1 MRTYKEIVKNYIL
14 IYKKRVKEGF
24 SVQKIK
30 NYLCSEKGMRFI
42 NVLFALSLLIRRSGI
57 GLIAYL
63 CWGVYLLY
71 CIRCTEQKTM
81 KIMYSILLAFA
92 AAVIGLNIYLYL
104 TLK

>member
-1 MRTYKEIVKNYIL
+1 M
-14 IYKKRVKEGF
+14 
-24 SVQKIK
+24 QKIK

-92 AAVIGLNIYLYL
+92 AAVLGLNFYLYL

>member
-1 MRTYKEIVKNYIL
+1 M
-14 IYKKRVKEGF
+14 
-24 SVQKIK
+24 QKIK

-92 AAVIGLNIYLYL
+92 AAVIGLNIYFYP

>member
-1 MRTYKEIVKNYIL
+1 M
-14 IYKKRVKEGF
+14 
-24 SVQKIK
+24 QKIK

-71 CIRCTEQKTM
+71 CIRCTDQKTM

>member
-1 MRTYKEIVKNYIL
+1 M
-14 IYKKRVKEGF
+14 
-24 SVQKIK
+24 QKIK
-30 NYLCSEKGMRFI
+30 NYLCSEKGMLFI

>member
-1 MRTYKEIVKNYIL
+1 MKI
-14 IYKKRVKEGF
+14 
-24 SVQKIK
+24 IK

-63 CWGVYLLY
+63 CWGVYLLD

>member
-1 MRTYKEIVKNYIL
+1 M
-14 IYKKRVKEGF
+14 
-24 SVQKIK
+24 QKIK

-81 KIMYSILLAFA
+81 KIIYSILLAFA

-104 TLK
+104 TPK

>member
-1 MRTYKEIVKNYIL
+1 M
-14 IYKKRVKEGF
+14 
-24 SVQKIK
+24 QKIK

-63 CWGVYLLY
+63 CWGVYLMY

-81 KIMYSILLAFA
+81 KIRYSILLAFA

>member
-1 MRTYKEIVKNYIL
+1 M
-14 IYKKRVKEGF
+14 
-24 SVQKIK
+24 QKIK
-30 NYLCSEKGMRFI
+30 NYLCSEKGMQFI

-81 KIMYSILLAFA
+81 KIIYSILLAFA

>member
-1 MRTYKEIVKNYIL
+1 M
-14 IYKKRVKEGF
+14 KK
-24 SVQKIK
+24 IN

-92 AAVIGLNIYLYL
+92 AAVIGLNFYLYL

>member
-1 MRTYKEIVKNYIL
+1 M
-14 IYKKRVKEGF
+14 
-24 SVQKIK
+24 QKIK
-30 NYLCSEKGMRFI
+30 TFLRSEKGMRFI
-42 NVLFALSLLIRRSGI
+42 NGLFALSLLIRRSGI

>member
-1 MRTYKEIVKNYIL
+1 M
-14 IYKKRVKEGF
+14 
-24 SVQKIK
+24 QKIK
-30 NYLCSEKGMRFI
+30 NFLCSEKGMRFI

>member
-1 MRTYKEIVKNYIL
+1 M
-14 IYKKRVKEGF
+14 
-24 SVQKIK
+24 QKIK

-81 KIMYSILLAFA
+81 KIMYSILFAFA

>member
-1 MRTYKEIVKNYIL
+1 M
-14 IYKKRVKEGF
+14 
-24 SVQKIK
+24 QKIK
-30 NYLCSEKGMRFI
+30 TFLRSEKGMRFI
-42 NVLFALSLLIRRSGI
+42 NVLFALSLLLRRSGI

>member
-1 MRTYKEIVKNYIL
+1 M
-14 IYKKRVKEGF
+14 
-24 SVQKIK
+24 QKIK

-63 CWGVYLLY
+63 CWGVYLLH

>member
-1 MRTYKEIVKNYIL
+1 M
-14 IYKKRVKEGF
+14 
-24 SVQKIK
+24 QKIK

-42 NVLFALSLLIRRSGI
+42 NVLFALSLLIRRSGT

-71 CIRCTEQKTM
+71 CIRCSEQKTM
-81 KIMYSILLAFA
+81 KIIYSILLAFA
-92 AAVIGLNIYLYL
+92 AAVIGLNFYLYL

>member
-1 MRTYKEIVKNYIL
+1 M
-14 IYKKRVKEGF
+14 
-24 SVQKIK
+24 QKIK
-30 NYLCSEKGMRFI
+30 KYLCSEKGMRFI

-81 KIMYSILLAFA
+81 KIIYSILLAFA

>member
-1 MRTYKEIVKNYIL
+1 M
-14 IYKKRVKEGF
+14 
-24 SVQKIK
+24 QKIK

-92 AAVIGLNIYLYL
+92 AAVIGLNIYLYF
-104 TLK
+104 TISE

>member
-1 MRTYKEIVKNYIL
+1 M
-14 IYKKRVKEGF
+14 
-24 SVQKIK
+24 QKIK
-30 NYLCSEKGMRFI
+30 TFLRSEKGMRFI

-81 KIMYSILLAFA
+81 KILYSILLAFA

>member
-1 MRTYKEIVKNYIL
+1 M
-14 IYKKRVKEGF
+14 
-24 SVQKIK
+24 QKIK

-92 AAVIGLNIYLYL
+92 AAVIGLNIYFYL

>member
-1 MRTYKEIVKNYIL
+1 M
-14 IYKKRVKEGF
+14 
-24 SVQKIK
+24 QKIK

-42 NVLFALSLLIRRSGI
+42 NVLFALSLLISRSGI

-92 AAVIGLNIYLYL
+92 AAVIGLNFYLYL

>member
-1 MRTYKEIVKNYIL
+1 M
-14 IYKKRVKEGF
+14 
-24 SVQKIK
+24 QKIK
-30 NYLCSEKGMRFI
+30 TFLRSEKGMRFI

-92 AAVIGLNIYLYL
+92 AAVIGLNFYLYL

>member
-1 MRTYKEIVKNYIL
+1 M
-14 IYKKRVKEGF
+14 
-24 SVQKIK
+24 QKIK
-30 NYLCSEKGMRFI
+30 TYLCSEKGMRFI

-81 KIMYSILLAFA
+81 KIIYSILLAFA

>member
-1 MRTYKEIVKNYIL
+1 MP
-14 IYKKRVKEGF
+14 
-24 SVQKIK
+24 KIK

>member
-1 MRTYKEIVKNYIL
+1 M
-14 IYKKRVKEGF
+14 
-24 SVQKIK
+24 QKIK

-57 GLIAYL
+57 GLIAYI
-63 CWGVYLLY
+63 CWGVYLMY

-92 AAVIGLNIYLYL
+92 AAVIGLNFYLYL

>member
-1 MRTYKEIVKNYIL
+1 M
-14 IYKKRVKEGF
+14 
-24 SVQKIK
+24 QKIK

-92 AAVIGLNIYLYL
+92 AVVIGLNIYLYL

>member
-1 MRTYKEIVKNYIL
+1 M
-14 IYKKRVKEGF
+14 
-24 SVQKIK
+24 QKIK

-92 AAVIGLNIYLYL
+92 AAVIGQNIYLYL

>member
-1 MRTYKEIVKNYIL
+1 M
-14 IYKKRVKEGF
+14 
-24 SVQKIK
+24 QKIK

-92 AAVIGLNIYLYL
+92 AAVIGLNFCLYL
-104 TLK
+104 ALK

>member
-1 MRTYKEIVKNYIL
+1 M
-14 IYKKRVKEGF
+14 
-24 SVQKIK
+24 QKIK

-71 CIRCTEQKTM
+71 CIRWTEQKTM

>member
-1 MRTYKEIVKNYIL
+1 M
-14 IYKKRVKEGF
+14 
-24 SVQKIK
+24 QKIK

-42 NVLFALSLLIRRSGI
+42 NVLFAISLLIRRSGI

-81 KIMYSILLAFA
+81 KIIYSILLAFA

>member
-1 MRTYKEIVKNYIL
+1 M
-14 IYKKRVKEGF
+14 
-24 SVQKIK
+24 QKIK

-92 AAVIGLNIYLYL
+92 AAVIGLNFYLYL

>member
-1 MRTYKEIVKNYIL
+1 M
-14 IYKKRVKEGF
+14 
-24 SVQKIK
+24 QKIK

-81 KIMYSILLAFA
+81 KIIYSILLAFA

>member
-1 MRTYKEIVKNYIL
+1 M
-14 IYKKRVKEGF
+14 
-24 SVQKIK
+24 QKIK

-81 KIMYSILLAFA
+81 KILYSILLAFA

>member
-1 MRTYKEIVKNYIL
+1 M
-14 IYKKRVKEGF
+14 
-24 SVQKIK
+24 QKIK
-30 NYLCSEKGMRFI
+30 NYLRSEKGMRFI